1 MKKTMEDLLIV
12 YIKNKNIS
20 EAKKLIDSGV
30 NIHYLNDLALALI
43 ASLGLDELF
52 NYLLEHDANPLSV
65 KSRTLKITS
74 QKGQID
80 LVEVLLN
87 KGLNRKIAEENA
99 NEKTLSFLS
108 RKDLKD
114 KLENKLPIKN
124 TKKIDKI

>member
-12 YIKNKNIS
+12 HIKNKNIS

-30 NIHYLNDLALALI
+30 NIHYLNDLALALS

>member
-12 YIKNKNIS
+12 HIKNKNIS

-30 NIHYLNDLALALI
+30 NIHYLNDLALALS

-52 NYLLEHDANPLSV
+52 NYLLEHDANPMSV